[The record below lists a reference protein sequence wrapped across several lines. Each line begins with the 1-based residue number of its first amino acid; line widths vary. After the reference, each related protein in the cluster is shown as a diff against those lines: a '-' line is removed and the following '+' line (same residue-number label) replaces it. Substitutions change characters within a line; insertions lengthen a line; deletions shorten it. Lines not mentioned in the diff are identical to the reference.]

1 MVPTPPEDNAT
12 GSGVNPVSSQ
22 YPSQPLWQPRTLSYK
37 RILFQHTFPLPKRGG
52 KAPKAA
58 SRANNNTDR
67 KRHSAGKVKEEKLTC
82 EPVQPDRSDRTPGPV
97 QQTSQALPAS
107 NTETI
112 SFTSRQD
119 YERHREQRP
128 ERREIHRRAQQ
139 EKRQK
144 AKAFGMCRNCN
155 NKAIPDQTRCDTC
168 AERLRVSR
176 RRNDADRRAK
186 KKADQDPNK

>member
-1 MVPTPPEDNAT
+1 MKPYTYPCQRAPRGHVPHDDP
-12 GSGVNPVSSQ
+12 
-22 YPSQPLWQPRTLSYK
+22 TLSSK

-52 KAPKAA
+52 KDPKAD

-67 KRHSAGKVKEEKLTC
+67 KKHSVGKAKEEKLTC

-97 QQTSQALPAS
+97 QQTSKPLPES
-107 NTETI
+107 STETI

-128 ERREIHRRAQQ
+128 ECREIHRRTQQ
-139 EKRQK
+139 EKRKK
-144 AKAFGMCRNCN
+144 AKALGMCRNCN

-168 AERLRVSR
+168 AERHRMSR

-186 KKADQDPNK
+186 IKADQDLNK